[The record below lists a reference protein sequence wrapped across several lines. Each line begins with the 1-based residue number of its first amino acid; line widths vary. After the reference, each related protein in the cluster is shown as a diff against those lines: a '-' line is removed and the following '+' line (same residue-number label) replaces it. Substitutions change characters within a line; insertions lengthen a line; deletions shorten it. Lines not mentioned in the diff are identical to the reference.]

1 MSTNA
6 CTVLSCESDIV
17 GAYRHETT
25 VSNFHFTMQFDEEF
39 CLPTVFGTK
48 APATEYENHGM
59 RTLEFRKFT
68 AFGSMVGEFV
78 VGEDRAGNDVRSH
91 VKNLRELD
99 ARCRVTFHN
108 NAERIFGD
116 QEFVT
121 LYPHIASK
129 PTGCW
134 VVRRYLGSA

>member
-1 MSTNA
+1 
-6 CTVLSCESDIV
+6 
-17 GAYRHETT
+17 
-25 VSNFHFTMQFDEEF
+25 
-39 CLPTVFGTK
+39 
-48 APATEYENHGM
+48 
-59 RTLEFRKFT
+59 
-68 AFGSMVGEFV
+68 
-78 VGEDRAGNDVRSH
+78 

-134 VVRRYLGSA
+134 VVRRYLGSV

>member
-1 MSTNA
+1 
-6 CTVLSCESDIV
+6 
-17 GAYRHETT
+17 
-25 VSNFHFTMQFDEEF
+25 MQ
-39 CLPTVFGTK
+39 
-48 APATEYENHGM
+48 
-59 RTLEFRKFT
+59 
-68 AFGSMVGEFV
+68 VGELAAFAGV
-78 VGEDRAGNDVRSH
+78 VGKLIVGEDRARNDVRSH